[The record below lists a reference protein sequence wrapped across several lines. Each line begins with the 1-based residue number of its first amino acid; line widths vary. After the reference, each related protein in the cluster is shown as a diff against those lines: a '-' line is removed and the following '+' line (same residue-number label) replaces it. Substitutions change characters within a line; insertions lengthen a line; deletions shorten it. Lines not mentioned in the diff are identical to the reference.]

1 MSAEG
6 LDAGELVE
14 IPADLA
20 EDIYGTDGI
29 PFVVIE
35 PRP

>member
-1 MSAEG
+1 MSAAG
-6 LDAGELVE
+6 LDGGELVE

-20 EDIYGTDGI
+20 EELYGTDEI